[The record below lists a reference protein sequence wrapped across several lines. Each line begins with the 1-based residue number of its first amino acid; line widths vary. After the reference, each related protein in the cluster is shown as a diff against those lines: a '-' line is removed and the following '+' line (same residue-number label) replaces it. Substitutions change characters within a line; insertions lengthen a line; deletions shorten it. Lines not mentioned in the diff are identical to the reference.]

1 VAVRRCAAI
10 VAVLAAGCAHDAA
23 EEVSAPVPV
32 RCIAG
37 QLGEV
42 DDTLSLRGRLTLPP
56 GGDLSVASQ
65 VAGRVVE
72 VLAREGQ
79 RIAMGD
85 AVARVEGGASRDAL
99 RQAEA
104 AVDQARAT
112 EQNANT
118 TLDRTKALVARG
130 IAAKQELEDAVARAE
145 AGRAGV
151 SSANAAADLARRT
164 LGRVEVRSSF
174 AGVVTKIW
182 RGPGAIVDGTAATP
196 IVQLAASGG
205 TEFVGETTTAELV
218 SVVGGQLV
226 TGTLLDG
233 RAAFEGTVRVRAL
246 ALDPTTGLG
255 TVRIAVNPG
264 DAGAPE
270 LPLGAFGRAVITL
283 GRRKDVLLVPLAA
296 LRGAVAD
303 GSEVVVCK
311 DGKASL
317 RAVHVGWRGPQTIE
331 VAGGLAPGELV
342 AVDHVLGLED
352 GTAIVEAK

>member
-1 VAVRRCAAI
+1 MRTRAI
-10 VAVLAAGCAHDAA
+10 VLAAVVSVSCARDPP
-23 EEVSAPVPV
+23 EEASPPVPV
-32 RCIAG
+32 RCVAG
-37 QLGEV
+37 KLGEV

-79 RIAMGD
+79 RIAAGD
-85 AVARVEGGASRDAL
+85 PVARVEGGASRDAL

-104 AVDQARAT
+104 AVDQARAA

-130 IAAKQELEDAVARAE
+130 IAARQELEDAVARAE

-182 RGPGAIVDGTAATP
+182 RGAGAIVDGTAATP

-218 SVVGGQLV
+218 SVVAGQPA
-226 TGTLLDG
+226 TGTLDG
-233 RAAFEGTVRVRAL
+233 RATFEGNVRVRAL

-255 TVRIAVNPG
+255 TVRIEVNPG
-264 DAGAPE
+264 DAGAPQ

-283 GRRKDVLLVPLAA
+283 RHRKDVLLVPVAA

-317 RAVHVGWRGPQTIE
+317 RAVHVGWRGPETVE
-331 VAGGLAPGELV
+331 VASGLVPGELV

-352 GTAIVEAK
+352 GTAIAEAK